1 MEQTLQKQEQLALH
15 LCTDYQCKYKKKRVK
30 KKEAT
35 IAVLHSASVF
45 SVFCKLIS
53 FLA

>member
-15 LCTDYQCKYKKKRVK
+15 SCTDYQCKYKKGVK
-30 KKEAT
+30 KKKAT

-45 SVFCKLIS
+45 SQFFVN
-53 FLA
+53 

>member
-15 LCTDYQCKYKKKRVK
+15 LCTDYQCKYKKKKKSK
-30 KKEAT
+30 KKEEAT

-45 SVFCKLIS
+45 SQFFVN
-53 FLA
+53 

>member
-15 LCTDYQCKYKKKRVK
+15 LCTDYQCKYKKKKSK
-30 KKEAT
+30 KKEEAT

-45 SVFCKLIS
+45 SQFFVNW
-53 FLA
+53 

>member
-15 LCTDYQCKYKKKRVK
+15 VCTDYQCKYKKRVK
-30 KKEAT
+30 KKAT

-45 SVFCKLIS
+45 SQFFVN
-53 FLA
+53 